1 MSLAYALFQ
10 DQNPP
15 PAAPGPSYQ
24 KSKRIG
30 CITAGNCVADVW
42 QKHFRRNTNY
52 EKRMAKEG
60 GVYEL
65 RITNGIRWSE
75 SRRFFPRSKIHFP
88 RSFRCRKVMAKH
100 SSLVVRRATRITSP
114 RVVGFDWTAASISAI
129 CICQYTHAHFAIQ
142 VGRWKDDA

>member
-52 EKRMAKEG
+52 EKRMAKEVG
-60 GVYEL
+60 S
-65 RITNGIRWSE
+65 TNYE
-75 SRRFFPRSKIHFP
+75 SRTVSVGAKADGSSHVARFIFQGPF
-88 RSFRCRKVMAKH
+88 VVAK
-100 SSLVVRRATRITSP
+100 
-114 RVVGFDWTAASISAI
+114 
-129 CICQYTHAHFAIQ
+129 
-142 VGRWKDDA
+142 